1 MVNYKII
8 NFLNQITI
16 EKNTPFRKENKQRK
30 TSTEEDF
37 MAINI
42 NSTEQQPHHKKKCP
56 CAQQQQQEKVSTE
69 RAFHVCAA
77 VLRTLFTAF
86 TMGAGGLVYA
96 AGCAVTADEICDKL
110 CMSHNAS
117 ESGCSRTPQSA
128 PGRFMLRRPAFMS
141 VEFLAFLLVLY
152 ILRQEKPLQKRCDDQ
167 TGRYVDSAYEFIQL
181 GEKETQKKGFIF
193 FYSLF
198 TSSSPRYH

>member
-1 MVNYKII
+1 M
-8 NFLNQITI
+8 F
-16 EKNTPFRKENKQRK
+16 
-30 TSTEEDF
+30 
-37 MAINI
+37 
-42 NSTEQQPHHKKKCP
+42 
-56 CAQQQQQEKVSTE
+56 
-69 RAFHVCAA
+69 
-77 VLRTLFTAF
+77 VLLSCEPYSLRLLW
-86 TMGAGGLVYA
+86 GAGVLVYA
-96 AGCAVTADEICDKL
+96 VGCAVTADEICDKL

-167 TGRYVDSAYEFIQL
+167 TGRYVDSTYEFIQL

-193 FYSLF
+193 FSSLF